1 MLTYKSKKSDDSF
14 GNSLNYWQGGKKFKD
29 SLESAELG
37 SQDVCQILTLGKI
50 VIKRNTDFLLKML
63 NKTKKE
69 GSQMNVYDVLQIGD
83 MD

>member
-14 GNSLNYWQGGKKFKD
+14 GNSLYYWQGGKKFKD